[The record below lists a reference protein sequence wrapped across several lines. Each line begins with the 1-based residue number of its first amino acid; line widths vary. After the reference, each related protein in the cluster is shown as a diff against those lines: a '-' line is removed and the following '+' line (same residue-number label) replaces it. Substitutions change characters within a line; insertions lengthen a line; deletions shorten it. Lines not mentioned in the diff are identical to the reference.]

1 MATGK
6 TSRLATL
13 AIKHPLRVEIL
24 NALSDGAEIGPVAY
38 ATEHALPVGNV
49 RYHFGALRD
58 ADAITL
64 VDERA
69 RITEQGQGLRKLAAR
84 PERRSRE
91 RRSRPTRR
99 SGP

>member
-6 TSRLATL
+6 TTRVATL

-24 NALSDGAEIGPVAY
+24 NALSDGEEISPVAY
-38 ATEHALPVGNV
+38 ATEHGLPVGSV

-58 ADAITL
+58 ADAIRL
-64 VDERA
+64 VDEKA
-69 RITEQGQGLRKLAAR
+69 RITEQGQDLQRLAAR

-91 RRSRPTRR
+91 RRGRPTRR
-99 SGP
+99 SRP